1 MLDASVLGLVGKRLM
16 GSDDVEVEGK
26 LYRVGRTGRQR
37 LSCFTFTVQGREYT
51 SIEQNPDQTAPQPAR
66 RPRYLRIAIP

>member
-1 MLDASVLGLVGKRLM
+1 
-16 GSDDVEVEGK
+16 
-26 LYRVGRTGRQR
+26 
-37 LSCFTFTVQGREYT
+37 VQGREYT